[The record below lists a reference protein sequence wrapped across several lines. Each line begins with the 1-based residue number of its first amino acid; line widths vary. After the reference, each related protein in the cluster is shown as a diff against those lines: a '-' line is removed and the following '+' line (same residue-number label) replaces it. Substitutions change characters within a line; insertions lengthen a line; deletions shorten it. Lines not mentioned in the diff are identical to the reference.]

1 VIVDAHAHV
10 FRRAALDG
18 RAPDALVPA
27 EREAPVEQL
36 LGLMD
41 AHGVD
46 GAVLVPLDDRDD
58 YVASVLGPRFA
69 AVAVGLHDLP
79 ARRER
84 FPFAAVR
91 TQALD
96 DLGALRWVADRGLV
110 LWTYL
115 TPDQLPALLE
125 LPGRFP
131 DMPIVLNHLG
141 FFPHDMRVDAH
152 GRPRFADPLPQERV
166 AAVLSLAR
174 HANVHVMVSGQYA
187 LSAQEPPYRDLD
199 PLIRRLADAYG
210 ADRLLW
216 ASDHPWIDDVPGY
229 ATMRAL
235 PALALPDASPA
246 ELAAILG
253 GTALRLFPALNRA
266 GRRG

>member
-18 RAPDALVPA
+18 REPDALVPA

-36 LGLMD
+36 VDLMD

-46 GAVLVPLDDRDD
+46 RAVLVPLDDRDE

-69 AVAVGLHDLP
+69 AIAVGLHDLE

-84 FPFAAVR
+84 FAFDGVR
-91 TQALD
+91 TQRLD
-96 DLGALRWVADRGLV
+96 DDAALRWIAGHGLV

-115 TPDQLPALLE
+115 TPDQLPSLKT
-125 LPGRFP
+125 LPERFP
-131 DMPIVLNHLG
+131 DLPVVLNHLG

-152 GRPRFADPLPQERV
+152 GRPRFTDPLPPEHTKV
-166 AAVLSLAR
+166 IVELAR
-174 HANVHVMVSGQYA
+174 HEHVYVMLSGQYA
-187 LSAQEPPYRDLD
+187 LSAEDPPYRDLD
-199 PLIRRLADAYG
+199 AVIRRLADAYG
-210 ADRLLW
+210 ADRMLW

-229 ATMRAL
+229 GTMLSL
-235 PALALPDASPA
+235 PEHALPDASPA
-246 ELAAILG
+246 ELQAIKG
-253 GTALRLFPALNRA
+253 GTALRLFPRLS
-266 GRRG
+266 GGT

>member
-1 VIVDAHAHV
+1 VIVDAHVHV

-27 EREAPVEQL
+27 EREAPVERL
-36 LGLMD
+36 LAVMD

-46 GAVLVPLDDRDD
+46 RAVLVPLDALDE

-69 AVAVGLHDLP
+69 AIAVGLHDLP

-84 FPFAAVR
+84 FPFAGVR
-91 TQALD
+91 TQRLD
-96 DLGALRWVADRGLV
+96 DDAALRWVADHGLV

-125 LPGRFP
+125 LPARLP
-131 DMPIVLNHLG
+131 ELRIVLNHLG

-152 GRPRFADPLPQERV
+152 GRPRFEDPLPPERV
-166 AAVLSLAR
+166 EAVLSLAR
-174 HANVHVMVSGQYA
+174 HENVHVMLSGQYA
-187 LSAQEPPYRDLD
+187 LSAQDWPYRDLD
-199 PLIRRLADAYG
+199 SLIRRLADAYG
-210 ADRLLW
+210 AGRLLW

-229 ATMRAL
+229 GETLAL
-235 PALALPDASPA
+235 PELALPDASPA
-246 ELAAILG
+246 ELAEIRG
-253 GTALRLFPALNRA
+253 GTALRLFPTLS
-266 GRRG
+266 